1 MKKNILKLQKIKNQS
16 IFKFVIILIL
26 LILISIIALPQF
38 LYADSNLGVNS
49 SNSMVSNFI
58 TRFYITCLNRMPDSE
73 GLQSWTNG
81 LITGRITGA
90 DVANGFIFSDE
101 LMSKNLSD
109 EDFLTILYKAFFNRQ
124 PDTAGYNSWLNLLRN
139 GASRHYVLA
148 GFINSIEFDALCDS
162 YGINPGTLS
171 SDSYSSRSDSSNAS
185 LNSTSEVF
193 SIENNLLSII
203 NQARA
208 KNGAR
213 QLVIN
218 AALSNIARARSIDM
232 LTRNYFSHITP
243 DGKNIFMILNEN
255 GYSWQ
260 LAGEN
265 IFECS
270 PAANGTESAIFNIW
284 MSSPSHRDNI
294 FNGNFSQAGIGII
307 DISGIR
313 AATMVFSN

>member
-1 MKKNILKLQKIKNQS
+1 MKNNFLRSLIMKPSIIKSLIIFIL
-16 IFKFVIILIL
+16 V
-26 LILISIIALPQF
+26 ILISLSLLPQF
-38 LYADSNLGVNS
+38 LYADSNS
-49 SNSMVSNFI
+49 SNSAVNDFV
-58 TRFYITCLNRMPDSE
+58 TRFYKICLDRMPDPE

-81 LITGRITGA
+81 LITGSITGA
-90 DVANGFIFSDE
+90 DVANGFIFSNE

-109 EDFLTILYKAFFNRQ
+109 EDFLTILYRAFFNRQ
-124 PDTAGYNSWLNLLRN
+124 PDAAGYNSWLNLLRN

-148 GFINSIEFDALCDS
+148 GFINSIEFKALCDS
-162 YGINPGTLS
+162 YGINAGS
-171 SDSYSSRSDSSNAS
+171 SDSSGSPGSSNYYSSNNPPSSDSVVEAFN
-185 LNSTSEVF
+185 T
-193 SIENNLLSII
+193 ENNLLGII
-203 NQARA
+203 NQTRA
-208 KNGAR
+208 KNGRR

-218 AALSNIARARSIDM
+218 AELSSIARARSMDM

-270 PAANGTESAIFNIW
+270 PAANGTETAIFNIW
-284 MSSPSHRDNI
+284 MSSSSHRDNI
-294 FNGNFSQAGIGII
+294 LNGNFSQVGIGII

-313 AATMVFSN
+313 TATMVFSN

>member
-1 MKKNILKLQKIKNQS
+1 LKKNFLKSLIVKSQTVKSLIIFIL
-16 IFKFVIILIL
+16 VILVSVVL
-26 LILISIIALPQF
+26 LPQF
-38 LYADSNLGVNS
+38 LYADSNSGNNSGNSAVNDF
-49 SNSMVSNFI
+49 V
-58 TRFYITCLNRMPDSE
+58 TRFYKICLDRMPDPE

-81 LITGRITGA
+81 LITGSITGA
-90 DVANGFIFSDE
+90 DVANGFIFSNE
-101 LMSKNLSD
+101 LMPKNLSD
-109 EDFLTILYKAFFNRQ
+109 EDFLTILYRAFFNRQ
-124 PDTAGYNSWLNLLRN
+124 PDAAGYNSWLNLLRN

-148 GFINSIEFDALCDS
+148 GFINSIEFKALCDS
-162 YGINPGTLS
+162 YGINAGS
-171 SDSYSSRSDSSNAS
+171 SDSSGSPGSSNNLPSSDSVVEAFN
-185 LNSTSEVF
+185 T
-193 SIENNLLSII
+193 ENNLLSII
-203 NQARA
+203 NQTRA
-208 KNGAR
+208 KNGTR
-213 QLVIN
+213 QLAIN
-218 AALSNIARARSIDM
+218 AALSNIARDRSTDM

-270 PAANGTESAIFNIW
+270 PAANGTETAIFNIW

-294 FNGNFSQAGIGII
+294 LNGNFSQVGIGII